1 MGPLVEV
8 VGSSVLVVSIVGGA
22 AVSDGPGQRKNKFTF
37 IYGTGWREFQNTC
50 SGVAKGGGIWG
61 YIPPLGLLA
70 TRSVG
75 FTVTNLLDAI

>member
-1 MGPLVEV
+1 MVEV

-37 IYGTGWREFQNTC
+37 IYGTGRREFQITY
-50 SGVAKGGGIWG
+50 SGGAKGGDMGI
-61 YIPPLGLLA
+61 YTPLGLLA